1 MTTMMSTTGSK
12 GVELG
17 CIAGIPIHL
26 QFSCFILVG
35 VEVLAVMW
43 QYHEPLFTTLMF
55 ILYGP
60 VLLGTILIV
69 SRVAGGIPLFGAVDA
84 HSGESLLF
92 LSA

>member
-1 MTTMMSTTGSK
+1 MTMMSSSGSSNK
-12 GVELG
+12 GVDLG

-26 QFSCFILVG
+26 QYSCFILVG

-43 QYHEPLFTTLMF
+43 QYHEPIFTTLMF

-69 SRVAGGIPLFGAVDA
+69 SSVTVLRDTVKD
-84 HSGESLLF
+84 SLLTRAF
-92 LSA
+92 